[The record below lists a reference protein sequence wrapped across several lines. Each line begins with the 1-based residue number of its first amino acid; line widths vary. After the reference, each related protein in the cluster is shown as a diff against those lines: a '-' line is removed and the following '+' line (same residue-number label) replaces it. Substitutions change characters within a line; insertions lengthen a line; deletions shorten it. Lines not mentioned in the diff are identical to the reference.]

1 MYDRQRPVAPALNVL
16 EVELPT
22 VPKGP
27 VYDRERSLPFDRQE
41 THIAT
46 VHSDPLVLKAP
57 EERSVWRLDSD
68 TETNLDRIQK
78 RPSPELDLTIHPRLR
93 RQPAVRILTDPNTTR
108 SVAPTENQKADEDR
122 PVRSD
127 RKYEGADKTE
137 SKSCKTNQRK
147 QGPDNHP
154 YRRSL
159 LMTMVAA
166 MGLTMIVLVVRTK
179 LRLERNISESSFGS
193 LMEQNPGN
201 PGGLIFRIAAHT
213 ISSRNVIN

>member
-78 RPSPELDLTIHPRLR
+78 RPSPALDLTIYPRLR
-93 RQPAVRILTDPNTTR
+93 RQPAVRILTDPNITC

-127 RKYEGADKTE
+127 RKYG
-137 SKSCKTNQRK
+137 C
-147 QGPDNHP
+147 
-154 YRRSL
+154 
-159 LMTMVAA
+159 
-166 MGLTMIVLVVRTK
+166 
-179 LRLERNISESSFGS
+179 ERPI
-193 LMEQNPGN
+193 
-201 PGGLIFRIAAHT
+201 
-213 ISSRNVIN
+213 

>member
-27 VYDRERSLPFDRQE
+27 YTIENRHFRSIDKKPILRRCILIQ
-41 THIAT
+41 
-46 VHSDPLVLKAP
+46 LVLKAP

-68 TETNLDRIQK
+68 TEINLDRIQK

-127 RKYEGADKTE
+127 RKYG
-137 SKSCKTNQRK
+137 C
-147 QGPDNHP
+147 
-154 YRRSL
+154 
-159 LMTMVAA
+159 
-166 MGLTMIVLVVRTK
+166 
-179 LRLERNISESSFGS
+179 ERPI
-193 LMEQNPGN
+193 
-201 PGGLIFRIAAHT
+201 
-213 ISSRNVIN
+213 